1 MVEFKP
7 TMLQKYDV
15 YVTFGW
21 EKVKPFDNAL
31 HVAAL
36 QFRIGEFFQILVPYA
51 HPFTLP

>member
-21 EKVKPFDNAL
+21 EKEL
-31 HVAAL
+31 
-36 QFRIGEFFQILVPYA
+36 
-51 HPFTLP
+51 